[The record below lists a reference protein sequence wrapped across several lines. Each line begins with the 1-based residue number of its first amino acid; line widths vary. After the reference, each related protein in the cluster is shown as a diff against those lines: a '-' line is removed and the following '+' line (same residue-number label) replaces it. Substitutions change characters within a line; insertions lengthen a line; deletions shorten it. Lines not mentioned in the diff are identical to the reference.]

1 MLKAEV
7 INDGGKSRAHIQV
20 NGTILEILADLSVV
34 IYSISRSIGEDDRDG
49 FRLALPW
56 AALDEDSPFWNLPNV
71 AGGDVEVDHG
81 K

>member
-7 INDGGKSRAHIQV
+7 TKDEGKSHAHVQV
-20 NGTILEILADLSVV
+20 NGTISEILADLSAV
-34 IYSISRSIGEDDRDG
+34 IYSIYRSIGEDDRDG
-49 FRLALPW
+49 FRIALQW
-56 AALDEDSPFWNLPNV
+56 IALDEDSPFWNLPNV